1 MVPWALWYVKWFSLI
16 YPLWLLFHCIHRFT
30 LNFLLSRVLSVLY
43 ELKTYCLL
51 LNSLLDLGRI
61 EVDCIA
67 SDLCLG
73 LHTNVHVLKM
83 FHEIFLLVIVK
94 HMVYSK
100 TSLSAFLLLNY
111 IVLLFIKYIYYFIKL
126 VTMHFKIA
134 FIHERHCFGI
144 WPKIRSL
151 RHHK

>member
-1 MVPWALWYVKWFSLI
+1 MHCVHHFSFPVI
-16 YPLWLLFHCIHRFT
+16 
-30 LNFLLSRVLSVLY
+30 SVQSVMY
-43 ELKTYCLL
+43 ELKTCCLL
-51 LNSLLDLGRI
+51 LTSFLDLGRI

-67 SDLCLG
+67 SDMSLG

-94 HMVYSK
+94 HKVYFK
-100 TSLSAFLLLNY
+100 TSLTAFLLLNY

-126 VTMHFKIA
+126 VTMHFKIV

-144 WPKIRSL
+144 WPKMRSL